1 MECCLHEV
9 LYLSLGALANSLVM
23 PVHRRWQAHRY
34 LEVEIY
40 FVAAWS
46 KHTIN
51 RKNRLFV
58 LKEFLAHFDS
68 FPAFNLSVA
77 FLFHP
82 ESGESSLLLS
92 FDLDFN
98 KLGVDFAINVYV
110 NFAFHV
116 VSRFVEG
123 VFSLHLDFA
132 TFKAAAIVGKE
143 KHLIKRYKFSDSF
156 WNA

>member
-1 MECCLHEV
+1 MVDTAPSGDLAGLLLLLSNFEGNCRFPNHENLFVLHVLAVVIAMECCLHEV

-34 LEVEIY
+34 LEVEIN

-68 FPAFNLSVA
+68 FSAFNLSVA

-98 KLGVDFAINVYV
+98 KLGA
-110 NFAFHV
+110 
-116 VSRFVEG
+116 G
-123 VFSLHLDFA
+123 GCLLC
-132 TFKAAAIVGKE
+132 G
-143 KHLIKRYKFSDSF
+143 L
-156 WNA
+156 